1 MLETRDAAL
10 SIGFGQHNF
19 KAMTDQHQHNQG
31 PDDAQNN
38 EHRITISAARRML
51 GMLGRNYSDEDLE
64 EALNV
69 LYGIAEEGFEIY
81 RDIDTDGKWNGPSI
95 DDSDE

>member
-1 MLETRDAAL
+1 
-10 SIGFGQHNF
+10 
-19 KAMTDQHQHNQG
+19 MTDNYRHNQG
-31 PDDAQNN
+31 PDNGQNN

-51 GMLGRNYSDEDLE
+51 GMLGRNYSDDDMVEII
-64 EALNV
+64 NV

-81 RDIDTDGKWNGPSI
+81 RDIDTDGKWNGPRI